1 MKRIWLL
8 SVLMILLCATG
19 NAKGIELEPR
29 AGASYSKVWGLH
41 VGALV
46 SFRVVGYILF
56 SAGCFGE
63 YG

>member
-41 VGALV
+41 MGALV
-46 SFRVVGYILF
+46 SFRVSL
-56 SAGCFGE
+56 
-63 YG
+63 